1 MPKKTQSLF
10 KYVML
15 GIAPLISL
23 SFLPIWMAPTLAG
36 VTFKPPGAQAPK
48 RSSGG
53 ASRDGNLCGF
63 ATPATN
69 NTSVT
74 PLIPTTNIGFTVVE
88 RPTIFVYIPT
98 TTAKTALFT
107 LQTEDSKYSYR
118 TTLSLPQQPGVMQV
132 KVPASVP
139 ALKTGKNYK
148 WSLVMICTQELEP
161 DSPWV
166 SGWIRRVEPNGKLTS
181 QLNKAVSLDL
191 ISRLA
196 ETGIWY
202 DSLSNLAQLRRSQ
215 PNNPALNDAWQALLK
230 SANLSAIANAPLSN

>member
-1 MPKKTQSLF
+1 MQKNNKLLFRYSL
-10 KYVML
+10 L
-15 GIAPLISL
+15 GIGLLISSSL
-23 SFLPIWMAPTLAG
+23 MPISVAPSMAG

-48 RSSGG
+48 RSTGG

-63 ATPATN
+63 ATQATTS
-69 NTSVT
+69 TSVT
-74 PLIPTTNIGFTVVE
+74 PLIPATNIGFTVAE
-88 RPTIFVYIPT
+88 RPTIFVYIPA

-118 TTLSLPQQPGVMQV
+118 TNLSLPNKPGVMQV
-132 KVPASVP
+132 KIPASVP

-148 WSLVMICTQELEP
+148 WSLVMICTEELEP

-166 SGWIRRVEPNGKLTS
+166 SGWIRRVEPNSSLTS
-181 QLNKAVSLDL
+181 QLKKPVSLDL

-215 PNNPALNDAWQALLK
+215 PSNPALNDAWEALLK
-230 SANLSAIANAPLSN
+230 SANLSAIANAPLIN

>member
-1 MPKKTQSLF
+1 MQKNNKSLLRNPL
-10 KYVML
+10 L
-15 GIAPLISL
+15 GIALLISCCFE
-23 SFLPIWMAPTLAG
+23 SMWIAPTMAG

-53 ASRDGNLCGF
+53 ASRDGNQCGF
-63 ATPATN
+63 TTPATT

-74 PLIPTTNIGFTVVE
+74 PLIPTTNIGFTVAE
-88 RPTIFVYIPT
+88 RPSIFVYIPT

-118 TTLSLPQQPGVMQV
+118 TNVSLPNKPGVMQV
-132 KVPASVP
+132 KIPASVP

-148 WSLVMICTQELEP
+148 WSLVMICTEELEP

-166 SGWIRRVEPNGKLTS
+166 SGWIRRVEPNTKVTS
-181 QLNKAVSLDL
+181 QLNKPASLDL

-202 DSLSNLAQLRRSQ
+202 DSLANLAQLRRSQ
-215 PNNPALNDAWQALLK
+215 PHNPALNDAWQALLK
-230 SANLSAIANAPLSN
+230 SVDLSAIANAPLTN